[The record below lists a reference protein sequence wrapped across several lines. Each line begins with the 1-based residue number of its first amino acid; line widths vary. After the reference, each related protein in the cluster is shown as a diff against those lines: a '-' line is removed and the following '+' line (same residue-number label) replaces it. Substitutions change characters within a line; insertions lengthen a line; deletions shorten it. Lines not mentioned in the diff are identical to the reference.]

1 MKVALKNLTV
11 GVGAAIL
18 IVNTAF
24 LLSNAGRL
32 YGDERLTMILDG
44 ILKRYGD
51 LPGLAVTYKREIVT
65 KSREMLG
72 DEMKADLASGEIH
85 FKPPGYIR
93 IIQEKPRSE
102 TVTSDGETLWWYI
115 PEKDLVY
122 QYPSSRLGRELT
134 LLSDIFRGLSRVE
147 ESFDIM
153 QSDLGDTKEYH
164 LEMIPDPPWEEIDHI
179 NLSVDRDSFD
189 IREVEIYNFLGS
201 ITRFILGDLSVQKG
215 LTKDYFR
222 FVVPKGVRV
231 IKEE

>member
-1 MKVALKNLTV
+1 MTRSLKRLTV
-11 GVGAAIL
+11 RVGVAIL
-18 IVNTAF
+18 IVNMAF
-24 LLSNAGRL
+24 LFFDPGGLRA
-32 YGDERLTMILDG
+32 DERLTTILDG

-51 LPGLAVTYKREIVT
+51 LPGLAVTYKREIIT

-85 FKPPGYIR
+85 FKPPGYIK

-122 QYPSSRLGRELT
+122 EYPSSRLGRELT
-134 LLSDIFRGLSRVE
+134 LLGDIFRGLSRVE
-147 ESFDIM
+147 ESFDVM
-153 QSDLGDTKEYH
+153 QSDLGDPKEYH
-164 LEMIPDPPWEEIDHI
+164 LKMIPNPPWEEIDHI

-201 ITRFILGDLSVQKG
+201 ITRFTLSDLSVQRG
-215 LTKDYFR
+215 LNRDYFR
-222 FVVPKGVRV
+222 FVVPEGVKV